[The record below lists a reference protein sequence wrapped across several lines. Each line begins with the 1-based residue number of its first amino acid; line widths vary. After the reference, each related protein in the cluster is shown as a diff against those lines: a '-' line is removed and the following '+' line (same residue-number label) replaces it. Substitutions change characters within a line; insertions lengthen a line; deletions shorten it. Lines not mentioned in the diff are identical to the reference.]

1 MPFLIVLLIFFF
13 ALLIALVCVVR
24 FETLCCWQESV
35 LQILKGGRYGTVR
48 LFFFAALFGFF
59 SLGLRI
65 HTLRLPPICHRSILV
80 LVCIYTFVF
89 FNPQAALSTSKQGGD
104 VYCPDGY
111 AFKVD
116 GGHYIACEDF
126 DEFHEERSRGKTRT
140 DLYLRGGK

>member
-1 MPFLIVLLIFFF
+1 MPFLIVLLLFFF
-13 ALLIALVCVVR
+13 ALLFALII
-24 FETLCCWQESV
+24 FISFDTLCSWQETV
-35 LQILKGGRYGTVR
+35 LQILKGGRYGTIR
-48 LFFFAALFGFF
+48 LIFLTALFGFF
-59 SLGLRI
+59 SLGLCI
-65 HTLRLPPICHRSILV
+65 HTFRIPPAVHKTILV
-80 LVCIYTFVF
+80 IVCIYTFVF

-140 DLYLRGGK
+140 DLYLRGAK